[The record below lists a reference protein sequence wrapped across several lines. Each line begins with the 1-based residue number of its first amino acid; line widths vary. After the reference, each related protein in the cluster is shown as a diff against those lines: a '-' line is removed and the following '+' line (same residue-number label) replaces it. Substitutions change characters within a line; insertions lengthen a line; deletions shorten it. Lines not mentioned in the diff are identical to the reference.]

1 MHRTTVS
8 SKSISKIERFFAT
21 PRTPTRSFTKLVVL
35 LSALLLLPA
44 LNHAQEAGAA
54 YSPVRL
60 AAGQHLQF
68 SGKLDDPIW
77 QSAPRHE
84 NFWQFQP
91 ADGKPASERTSV
103 QIVVDDKAI
112 YFGIHAYDAR
122 PDEIRAP
129 LVRRDNIENDQ
140 DYVQVLIDAV
150 GAQKSA
156 LFVRVNPRGVI
167 ADGIYTADTDNLDI
181 SPDFEVDAKGALAP
195 DGYTVEIR
203 IPFSELRFPENGSKP
218 WNFQVSRSM
227 PRAQSQL
234 FVSAPLLRSSSSM
247 LAEMASLTGMS
258 ATAHGQAW
266 SLRPSVT
273 LRQNRESAAGQ
284 ARSVKNQLDPGIDI
298 KWRPNPSWVLDA
310 TIRPDFS
317 QVELDV
323 PQLTSN
329 AQFAISLPEKRPF
342 FLESS
347 DILESPARSQEQGGI
362 GNFALYTR
370 SITAPLWGLRATNR
384 SENLESM
391 LLTTHDR
398 GGGTLI
404 IPGTYASQY
413 LLQPESEVQMARVKS
428 YFDTL
433 SLGGMLS
440 RRSYAN
446 GLGAN
451 TVLGPDLVWRPNQS
465 DRIRAQ
471 ILLSNT
477 TALLDPSGNLQAR
490 KAQGGSYMFVDWIR
504 KAQDWEPSFT
514 YEQVSDQYRND
525 TGFVPQAS
533 YRQLTTQLLRK
544 WQLDGLWHDVGAYL
558 WATDSQTLDGVTISR
573 IMDPGVFV
581 NGPRNTSVNL
591 EYHPSMAQ
599 RVKAGGVL
607 HSFSQWYMTLEANPY
622 DWLNH
627 LGAKLTLGEQ
637 VDIENDR
644 VGRGQSLEFG
654 AKMRALK
661 RIEIEP
667 HFAQT
672 TIQAADGRT
681 GLKDSIARLLG
692 VVHFNAEDSLR
703 SILQRQSTRRH
714 ASGQAVPDALSHYDT
729 VSMIFSHKISAANVW
744 YLGLTKAHG
753 QGALPANAR
762 SSEVFVK
769 LQFGM

>member
-1 MHRTTVS
+1 MQRTTAIR
-8 SKSISKIERFFAT
+8 KFIPKIEFIFFPLRA
-21 PRTPTRSFTKLVVL
+21 PSCSFTTLVVL
-35 LSALLLLPA
+35 FSALLFLPGLGSA
-44 LNHAQEAGAA
+44 LETSAA
-54 YSPVRL
+54 YAPLLL
-60 AAGQHLQF
+60 APAQRLQF

-84 NFWQFQP
+84 SFWQFQP
-91 ADGKPASERTSV
+91 ADGKLASERTSV
-103 QIVVDDKAI
+103 QIVLDDKAI
-112 YFGIHAYDAR
+112 YFGIHAYDAH
-122 PDEIRAP
+122 PEQIRSP

-140 DYVQVLIDAV
+140 DYIQILIDAV

-156 LFVRVNPRGVI
+156 LFVRVNPRGVL
-167 ADGIYTADTDNLDI
+167 ADGIYTADTDNLDF
-181 SPDFEVDAKGALAP
+181 SPDFEVDAKGAIVA
-195 DGYTVEIR
+195 DGYTLEIR
-203 IPFSELRFPENGSKP
+203 IPFSELRFPENGVKP

-227 PRAQSQL
+227 PRAQNQL

-247 LAEMASLTGMS
+247 LAEMTPLAGMS
-258 ATAHGQAW
+258 AAMPGQAW

-284 ARSVKNQLDPGIDI
+284 ARTVKNQLDPGIDI
-298 KWRPNPSWVLDA
+298 KWRPNPAWVFDA

-413 LLQPESEVQMARVKS
+413 LLQPESEVQMARVKT

-440 RRSYAN
+440 RRSYRN
-446 GLGAN
+446 GLGMN
-451 TVLGPDLVWRPNQS
+451 TVLGPDLVWRPNES
-465 DRIRAQ
+465 DRVRAQ
-471 ILLSNT
+471 ILFSST
-477 TALLDPSGNLQAR
+477 TALLDDSGNLQAR
-490 KAQGGSYMFVDWIR
+490 KAQGGSYLFVDWIR

-514 YEQVSDQYRND
+514 FEQVSDQYRND

-533 YRQLTTQLLRK
+533 YRQLTAQLLRK
-544 WQLDGLWHDVGAYL
+544 WQLEGLWHDVGAYL
-558 WATDSQTLDGVTISR
+558 WATDSQTLDGITISR
-573 IMDPGVFV
+573 IMDPGVFL

-599 RVKAGGVL
+599 RVKAGGAL
-607 HSFSQWYMTLEANPY
+607 HSFSQWYMTLEANPF

-644 VGRGQSLEFG
+644 VDRGVSLDLG
-654 AKMRALK
+654 AKMRALD

-672 TIQAADGRT
+672 TIRAADGRT
-681 GLKDSIARLLG
+681 ALKDSIARLLA

-703 SILQRQSTRRH
+703 AIVQRQSTRRH
-714 ASGQAVPDALSHYDT
+714 ASGQDVPDTLSHYDT

-744 YLGLTKAHG
+744 YLGLSKAHG

-769 LQFGM
+769 LQFGI